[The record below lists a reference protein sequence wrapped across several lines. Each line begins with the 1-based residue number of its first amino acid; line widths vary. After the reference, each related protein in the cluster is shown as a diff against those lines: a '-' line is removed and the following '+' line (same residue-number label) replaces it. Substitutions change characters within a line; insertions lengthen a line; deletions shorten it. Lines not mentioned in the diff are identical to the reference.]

1 MFAFS
6 SPGNRNQ
13 YRGISLEIKCGQL
26 DSPTVIVVPNIR
38 VRCKTN
44 ITPLPLS
51 LHDLLWGSVF
61 PYHSRKVSDI
71 CLPCQVLKPF
81 TTKLL
86 LCLFSLCVIC

>member
-13 YRGISLEIKCGQL
+13 YRGISLEVKCGQL
-26 DSPTVIVVPNIR
+26 DSSTVIVVPNIR

-51 LHDLLWGSVF
+51 LHDLLWGRVF
-61 PYHSRKVSDI
+61 PYHCRKISDI
-71 CLPCQVLKPF
+71 FALSGLETIHHQIIIVFVL
-81 TTKLL
+81 
-86 LCLFSLCVIC
+86 SLCVIC